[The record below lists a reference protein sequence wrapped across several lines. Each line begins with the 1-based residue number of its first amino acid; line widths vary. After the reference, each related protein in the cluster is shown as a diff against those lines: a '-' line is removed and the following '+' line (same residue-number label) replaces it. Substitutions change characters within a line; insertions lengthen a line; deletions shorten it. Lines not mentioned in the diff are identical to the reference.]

1 MKQIIGFD
9 GLPTVEYKI
18 CNIEVPRDRHSRGF
32 RPSIEFSTEP
42 EEILRYVEQYCE
54 QRYGSVP
61 YGDTDVS
68 VVEEF
73 DDEEQALKALAAWK
87 NGYWK
92 SPDIFVI
99 YWLQRWIPQEEDEDD
114 EWTEFIE
121 FSPSWEFH
129 FREEVEECALDAL
142 KQSVSPDDIDRLKE
156 MYGDVLDDDDIA
168 DVSKCMAQRM
178 ED

>member
-1 MKQIIGFD
+1 MKKIIGFD
-9 GLPTVEYKI
+9 GRPTVEYKI
-18 CNIEVPRDRHSRGF
+18 CEITVPRDRYARGF
-32 RPSIEFSTEP
+32 RANIEYSTEP

-73 DDEEQALKALAAWK
+73 DDREQALEALSSCI
-87 NGYWK
+87 NGYQPC
-92 SPDIFVI
+92 SGFDI
-99 YWLQRWIPQEEDEDD
+99 YWLQRWIPQDEDDAD

-142 KQSVSPDDIDRLKE
+142 KQSVSPDDIDRLTE
-156 MYGDVLDDDDIA
+156 LYGDVLDEDDIA
-168 DVSKCMAQRM
+168 DVSKCMAQL
-178 ED
+178 EA